1 MSTVV
6 KDLGAVS
13 AYAYAVEKGYTG
25 TEAEF
30 AELMADY
37 AEVGQRAEDAADSAL
52 ESKTAA
58 QTAATTATNK
68 ASEATTAA
76 TTATT
81 KAAEASTSASTAT
94 SAKDTAVSAASTATT
109 KATEATTAA
118 ATATSA
124 KTDAVAANTAAQS
137 AKTAAQTAQTGA
149 ETAAASVSAS
159 AAQIATNAEDISQLK
174 SEFAGIFSTSEIE
187 ATTQIDQITGINKR
201 TGWNASDGSSSI
213 AMSSNANY
221 DSYWFVTSKDID
233 VWFGSISAGYFAFIV
248 GGTFQSTQEQSA
260 SSFYIFC
267 QNGSTRYR
275 KSDNNLPTENNK
287 MHIPSGCAVAFTIT
301 AGAMESIHGVDVVE
315 VKGVKES
322 FKEQIVKTNFL
333 RYINSTGADESTE
346 RVEIYIPT
354 VSGYIR
360 YDLVHTESATRNA
373 DVWRISNA
381 YHTTDSFV
389 VDYGLTTSGE
399 WECAVKLDGRSDFSG
414 GHAHGDEIMNNI
426 LFIVDGATA
435 DITSFTNLTAFTD
448 LTVIQDS
455 TFYDP
460 ADGTTAFASHGSE
473 HRFGVDGMVIKQ
485 SLLFSASEIVNTL
498 YMAMLPIA
506 KTVSNK
512 VVPNNTFVPL
522 DTNSAIRIYNTDDVT
537 VYKSD
542 GKVKAVFSVPVWELL
557 NPDVFTFMCLDNG
570 GTEYNKCYFCNTLGN
585 TSIASGKLIKSV
597 TKYNFVV
604 SA

>member
-1 MSTVV
+1 MSTII
-6 KDLGAVS
+6 KDLGAAT
-13 AYAYAVEKGYTG
+13 AYGYAVEKGYTG

-30 AELMADY
+30 AELMASY
-37 AEVGQRAEDAADSAL
+37 ADVGQ
-52 ESKTAA
+52 TAVD
-58 QTAATTATNK
+58 
-68 ASEATTAA
+68 
-76 TTATT
+76 
-81 KAAEASTSASTAT
+81 
-94 SAKDTAVSAASTATT
+94 AKDA
-109 KATEATTAA
+109 
-118 ATATSA
+118 
-124 KTDAVAANTAAQS
+124 AVAANTAAQS

-149 ETAAASVSAS
+149 ETAAASVSES
-159 AAQIATNAEDISQLK
+159 AAQIATNASDISQLK
-174 SEFAGIFSTSEIE
+174 SELADIFSTSEIE

-201 TGWNASDGSSSI
+201 TGWNASDASISI

-233 VWFGSISAGYFAFIV
+233 VWFGSISAGYFAIIV
-248 GGTFQSTQEQSA
+248 GGTYQSTYEVSA
-260 SSFYIFC
+260 NTFYIYC
-267 QNGSTRYR
+267 EGGSTRYR

-287 MHIPSGCAVAFTIT
+287 MHIPAGCAVAFTIT

-315 VKGVKES
+315 VKEVKES

-333 RYINSTGADESTE
+333 RYINATGADESTE

-389 VDYGLTTSGE
+389 ADYGLTTSGE

-414 GHAHGDEIMNNI
+414 GAAHGDEIMNNI
-426 LFIVDGATA
+426 LFIVDGTPV
-435 DITSFTNLTAFTD
+435 DITSFTALTPFND
-448 LTVIQDS
+448 LSVVQDS
-455 TFYDP
+455 TLYDP
-460 ADGTTAFASHGSE
+460 ADSTTAFASHGSE
-473 HRFGVDGMVIKQ
+473 HHFTTEEMTIKQ
-485 SLLFSASEIVNTL
+485 SLLFSASETVNTM

-506 KTVSNK
+506 KTVSDK

-522 DTNSAIRIYNTDDVT
+522 STDSPIRIYNTDEAII
-537 VYKSD
+537 YKSD

-557 NPDVFTFMCLDNG
+557 NPDGFTFMCLDNG

-585 TSIASGKLIKSV
+585 ISIASGKLIKSV